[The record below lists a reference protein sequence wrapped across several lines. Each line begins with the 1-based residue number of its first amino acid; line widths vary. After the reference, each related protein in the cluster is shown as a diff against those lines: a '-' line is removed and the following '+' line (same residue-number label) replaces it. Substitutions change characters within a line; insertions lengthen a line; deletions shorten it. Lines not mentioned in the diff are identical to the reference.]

1 MQLRVTVCIRLG
13 RINWNLACGRL
24 ILPFMKLSQRILT
37 LGVAVPVFIFATSAT
52 VEAQK
57 PDSPVDATGHFHIA
71 LPDQN
76 GAFEWSA
83 SGYSIAQM
91 TVKPH
96 GEELGVR
103 GVNSAAK
110 LMFIAFIFKVQEPVD
125 SPRVCRAGD
134 ITENIQ
140 DPDIKVVG
148 KTEIASSWGSSV
160 PLVEYARANA
170 SGEVQPAVAA
180 FVGAGRTCASI
191 EFTGENGVHLGDP
204 AITTIIQSMR
214 YAPDYAPQFRDV
226 FLYGQIFYE
235 KKNYKEA
242 APYFEQAI
250 HLLGNDAEEQKWRR
264 VATDQAGI
272 AYGVSG
278 NLQASRALFEAAIAK
293 DPDYP
298 MYYYNLAC
306 ADAAEKNLAA
316 AKQHLQQAFER
327 KANVIAGESLPDPKT
342 DDSFTPY
349 KSDTQFWSFV
359 SGLK

>member
-1 MQLRVTVCIRLG
+1 
-13 RINWNLACGRL
+13 
-24 ILPFMKLSQRILT
+24 
-37 LGVAVPVFIFATSAT
+37 
-52 VEAQK
+52 
-57 PDSPVDATGHFHIA
+57 
-71 LPDQN
+71 
-76 GAFEWSA
+76 
-83 SGYSIAQM
+83 
-91 TVKPH
+91 
-96 GEELGVR
+96 
-103 GVNSAAK
+103 
-110 LMFIAFIFKVQEPVD
+110 
-125 SPRVCRAGD
+125 
-134 ITENIQ
+134 
-140 DPDIKVVG
+140 
-148 KTEIASSWGSSV
+148 V

-250 HLLGNDAEEQKWRR
+250 HLLGNDAEAQKWRR
-264 VATDQAGI
+264 AATDQAGI
-272 AYGVSG
+272 AYGISG

-359 SGLK
+359 NGLK